1 MDNVGGTER
10 GCDGIGVWKEM
21 RGTWKDNNGEDCHQ
35 EAQSKISKQVWG
47 YDFSQCEMRGWLE
60 KVLLSSKDRDGE

>member
-10 GCDGIGVWKEM
+10 GCDGIGVWKET

-35 EAQSKISKQVWG
+35 EAQSK
-47 YDFSQCEMRGWLE
+47 SQSRFGAMTSANVKFEAG
-60 KVLLSSKDRDGE
+60 